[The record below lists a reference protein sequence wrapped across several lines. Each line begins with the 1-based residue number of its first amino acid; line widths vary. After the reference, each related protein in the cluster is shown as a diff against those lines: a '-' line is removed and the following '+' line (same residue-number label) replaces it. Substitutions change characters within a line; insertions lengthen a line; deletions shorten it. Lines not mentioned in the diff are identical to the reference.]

1 VTQGHPVGEST
12 TFAPSRQSV
21 PLLNVWCSEAIP
33 RCISDRLNS
42 FDPARC
48 RSLDSVDTWDAI
60 TARRKLTNY
69 AGKPIEEEK
78 LKKILEAGRRSPSA
92 RNEQRWDFVLVRD
105 RQQLVRLSAVWRG
118 AAHIADAAAAVA
130 VVAPYSDDLR
140 TNASI
145 NFDLGQA
152 MMSMIVVA
160 TDLGIGSRHGSVD
173 DYQLGAEI
181 LGLPDDRRLTWL
193 MGLGYPGDRPLKPIR
208 VPDRR
213 PYDEVVHL
221 ERW

>member
-1 VTQGHPVGEST
+1 M
-12 TFAPSRQSV
+12 
-21 PLLNVWCSEAIP
+21 
-33 RCISDRLNS
+33 
-42 FDPARC
+42 
-48 RSLDSVDTWDAI
+48 DTWDAI
-60 TARRKLTNY
+60 RAQRKLASY
-69 AGKPIEEEK
+69 ADRVIEEEK
-78 LKKILEAGRRSPSA
+78 LKRILEAGRRTPSA

-105 RQQLVRLSAVWRG
+105 RPQLDRLSMVWRG

-130 VVAPYSDDLR
+130 IVAPHSDDLR

-152 MMSMIVVA
+152 MMAMMIA
-160 TDLGIGSRHGSVD
+160 AADLGIGSRHASVA

-181 LGLPDDRRLTWL
+181 LGLPNDRRLTWL
-193 MGLGYPGDRPLKPIR
+193 MGLGYPGDRPLKPIEK
-208 VPDRR
+208 PDRR